1 MTPADRDSYALRLEQ
16 NELLWEILNE
26 MGGRCWRNFEH
37 ASTPQE
43 LAEIHAQY
51 KGVKTLVQQLKDA
64 ISSARATQAKQEKAL
79 QDKLDPGHAA

>member
-1 MTPADRDSYALRLEQ
+1 MTPAERDDYALRLEQ
-16 NELLWEILNE
+16 NPLLWEILNE

-51 KGVKTLVQQLKDA
+51 KGVKSLVQQLKDA
-64 ISSARATQAKQEKAL
+64 ISSARAVRAKQEAAL
-79 QDKLDPGHAA
+79 RNPQDPGQAA